1 MKAHRPFGSQGK
13 PFVPQGKQE
22 CRCHWCPLSAG
33 RCEVVCVAQE
43 IYRRRPE
50 ASGTKG
56 DIKSKQLTPRYAGS
70 SVAQEGWLLFEDEGR
85 AADLFGFEGDVDF
98 DV

>member
-1 MKAHRPFGSQGK
+1 M
-13 PFVPQGKQE
+13 
-22 CRCHWCPLSAG
+22 
-33 RCEVVCVAQE
+33 AQE

-85 AADLFGFEGDVDF
+85 AADLFGFEGDGDF
-98 DV
+98 DVVGDFDEGDAAVHAVIFAIENHFAVDVFETCGFGG